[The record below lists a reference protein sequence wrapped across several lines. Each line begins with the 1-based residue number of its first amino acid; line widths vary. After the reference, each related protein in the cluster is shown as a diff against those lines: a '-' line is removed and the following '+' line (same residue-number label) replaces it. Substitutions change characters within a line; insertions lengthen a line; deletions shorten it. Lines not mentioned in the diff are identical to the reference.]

1 MIKVILSIS
10 AILTYGFYLLVRR
23 NDLTETK
30 EQKAM
35 EDMAQVQ
42 YILNFNREK
51 EFKRKGK
58 Y

>member
-1 MIKVILSIS
+1 MIKVILGIS
-10 AILTYGFYLLVRR
+10 AIFAYGFYPLVRG
-23 NDLTETK
+23 NDLSETK

-42 YILNFNREK
+42 YILNSNREK
-51 EFKRKGK
+51 EFKRKGR

>member
-1 MIKVILSIS
+1 MIKVILGIC
-10 AILTYGFYLLVRR
+10 AIVTYGFYLLVRG

-42 YILNFNREK
+42 YILNSNQEK

>member
-30 EQKAM
+30 EQKDM

-51 EFKRKGK
+51 ECKRKGK